1 MLNTSIQSIL
11 SFAIPH
17 DIVAAPIRPSHILPH
32 RGDAGNMARQALLR
46 SLARSPATA
55 TLNATR
61 TARTFATS
69 ARRQAEVEL
78 TVDGKKVSI
87 EGMAMDWSCEACRPC
102 TDALE
107 QPALPSSRPARKR
120 APRSPDTAT
129 TRNL

>member
-1 MLNTSIQSIL
+1 MSAFLDMIIRAPLHTLNIL

-17 DIVAAPIRPSHILPH
+17 DIVAARIRLSHIPPH

-69 ARRQAEVEL
+69 ARRHAEVEL

-87 EGMAMDWSCEACRPC
+87 EGMAMDGM
-102 TDALE
+102 
-107 QPALPSSRPARKR
+107 SS
-120 APRSPDTAT
+120 DIAT
-129 TRNL
+129 IY